1 MIRWIIDVYSD
12 YFNTPEMQRTKGQEL
27 KVELVSIALFILFVL
42 IAYGVLW
49 LKISYSDYKK
59 RRAYGTAQK
68 HKDDEPIE
76 DDTEEWLNRRKD
88 TKEET
93 PDDIANEEEPDYFDR
108 ISKDN
113 RPICKDEESE

>member
-1 MIRWIIDVYSD
+1 MIRWIIDAYSD

-27 KVELVSIALFILFVL
+27 KVELLSIALFILFVL

-59 RRAYGTAQK
+59 RRAYSKAQK

-76 DDTEEWLNRRKD
+76 DDTEEWLNRKKD

-93 PDDIANEEEPDYFDR
+93 PDITNEEEPDYFDR
-108 ISKDN
+108 ISKDD

>member
-27 KVELVSIALFILFVL
+27 KVELVSIALFILFIL
-42 IAYGVLW
+42 ISYGVLR
-49 LKISYSDYKK
+49 LKISYTNYKN
-59 RRAYGTAQK
+59 RRVYGKAQK

-76 DDTEEWLNRRKD
+76 DDTEEWLNRKKD
-88 TKEET
+88 DEEESH
-93 PDDIANEEEPDYFDR
+93 DIANEEEPDYFDR

-113 RPICKDEESE
+113 RPIYKDEESE